1 MSAIA
6 DPSISPSR
14 AWSPCKISDLGG
26 MIARR
31 RRRDLGEDFI
41 LAGVFPPEFSFKFN
55 LGGSLFGKEADRWR
69 E

>member
-1 MSAIA
+1 
-6 DPSISPSR
+6 
-14 AWSPCKISDLGG
+14 